1 MSTRSTSVGDAL
13 SRQTIVACGPSMLS
27 TLPSD
32 QVLPAQWAI
41 TTSPT
46 AGAGGLASAV
56 FSELAVFEFPA
67 LELSFLPIPQA
78 VNSAIEKRKTK
89 TLFIGHNPP
98 LQLWI

>member
-1 MSTRSTSVGDAL
+1 MSTSSTSLGDAL
-13 SRQTIVACGPSMLS
+13 SLQTILASGASMLS

-67 LELSFLPIPQA
+67 LELSFLPSPQD
-78 VNSAIEKRKTK
+78 VSSTIEKRKTRI
-89 TLFIGHNPP
+89 LFIVYNPP
-98 LQLWI
+98 PKM